1 MTQQIDEVLACV
13 DKTGEIT
20 GEFVSRKDF
29 YEGKCPNKR
38 ICGVVFWIF
47 DKEGNLLL
55 TERGAEKEQGAGK
68 ITPPSGHVQFK
79 RETDEKERPIQ
90 ACFNEIEEEL
100 GLSWNYKNFPFTD
113 EYYPVGVIQRPKG
126 SAENC
131 EMIVKHYALLLGDG
145 VKEKIKNNEAK
156 RIFFESWNT
165 AVEKFGIDDNTLGEY
180 QFFGTNKEKILYELD
195 GFVYKINNL
204 DKLGPNATWDTIAL
218 NDLMAVEQYRQ
229 DTKLRPECRKGYVTW
244 EIISSREEDL
254 WYSYEAESVIFDIIT
269 TREDIKYEDINDI
282 LLMTIKVIP
291 TKLENAIDMKMK
303 TEHTMDD
310 FSEIIATQSEINDIV
325 RMTRMVIK
333 YTNNQKDD
341 YTK

>member
-1 MTQQIDEVLACV
+1 MKQEINEILACV
-13 DKTGEIT
+13 DETGEIT
-20 GEFVSRKDF
+20 GESVSRKDF

-100 GLSWNYKNFPFTD
+100 GISWNYKNFPFTD
-113 EYYPVGVIQRPKG
+113 EHYPVEVIQRPKG

-131 EMIVKHYALLLGDG
+131 KMIVKHYAFLLGDG

-156 RIFFESWNT
+156 RIFFESWKT
-165 AVEKFGIDDNTLGEY
+165 AFDKFGLDDNTLGEY
-180 QFFGTNKEKILYELD
+180 QFFGTNKKEILYELD

-204 DKLGPNATWDTIAL
+204 DKLGPSATWDTIVL
-218 NDLMAVEQYRQ
+218 NDLAAVEQYRQ
-229 DTKLRPECRKGYVTW
+229 DDKLRPEYRKGYVTW
-244 EIISSREEDL
+244 ETITSREDL
-254 WYSYEAESVIFDIIT
+254 WYTPEAESVIFDIIT
-269 TREDIKYEDINDI
+269 AKEDVSYETIEYI
-282 LLMTIKVIP
+282 MFMTGKVIP
-291 TKLENAIDMKMK
+291 AKLNDVMDMTNKK
-303 TEHTMDD
+303 EHTMDE
-310 FSEIIATQSEINDIV
+310 FSEVIATQSEINNV
-325 RMTRMVIK
+325 VKMTRMVLK
-333 YTNNQKDD
+333 YTNDQQNDHIK
-341 YTK
+341 

>member
-1 MTQQIDEVLACV
+1 MRQEIDEVLACV

-20 GEFVSRKDF
+20 GEFVNRKDF

-47 DKEGNLLL
+47 DKEGNVLL

-79 RETDEKERPIQ
+79 RETDEKERPMQ

-100 GLSWNYKNFPFTD
+100 GLFWNYKNFPFTD
-113 EYYPVGVIQRPKG
+113 EHYPVGVIQRPKG

-145 VKEKIKNNEAK
+145 VKQKIKNNEAK

-165 AVEKFGIDDNTLGEY
+165 AVEKFGIDDNTSGEY

-195 GFVYKINNL
+195 RFVYKINNL

-218 NDLMAVEQYRQ
+218 NDLETVNQYRK
-229 DTKLRPECRKGYVTW
+229 DIKSRPECRKGYVTW
-244 EIISSREEDL
+244 EIISSIGDL
-254 WYSYEAESVIFDIIT
+254 WYLPGAKSVIFDIIT
-269 TREDIKYEDINDI
+269 VREDVKYENMKKI
-282 LLMTIKVIP
+282 LLKITESVI
-291 TKLENAIDMKMK
+291 TKLEDAIDKIIK
-303 TEHTMDD
+303 GEHTIDD
-310 FSEIIATQSEINDIV
+310 FSEVIATQSEIKDIV

>member
-1 MTQQIDEVLACV
+1 MKQEINEILACV
-13 DKTGEIT
+13 DETGEIT
-20 GEFVSRKDF
+20 GESVSRKDF

-100 GLSWNYKNFPFTD
+100 GISWNYKNFPFTD
-113 EYYPVGVIQRPKG
+113 EHYPVGVIQRPKG

-131 EMIVKHYALLLGDG
+131 KMIVKHYAFLLGDG

-156 RIFFESWNT
+156 RIFFESWKT
-165 AVEKFGIDDNTLGEY
+165 AFDKFGLDDNTLGEY
-180 QFFGTNKEKILYELD
+180 QFFGTNKKEILYELD

-204 DKLGPNATWDTIAL
+204 DKLGPSATWDTIVL
-218 NDLMAVEQYRQ
+218 NDLAAVEQYRQ
-229 DTKLRPECRKGYVTW
+229 DDKLRPEYRKGYVTW
-244 EIISSREEDL
+244 ETITSREDL
-254 WYSYEAESVIFDIIT
+254 WYTPEAESVIFDIIT
-269 TREDIKYEDINDI
+269 AKEDVSYETIEYI
-282 LLMTIKVIP
+282 MFMTGKVIP
-291 TKLENAIDMKMK
+291 AKLNDVMDMTNKK
-303 TEHTMDD
+303 EHTMDE
-310 FSEIIATQSEINDIV
+310 FSEVIATQSEINNV
-325 RMTRMVIK
+325 VKMTRMVLK
-333 YTNNQKDD
+333 YTNDQQNDHIK
-341 YTK
+341 